1 LANFHVVALV
11 VVKVKDYKRPFYS
24 RSISRAIVTVW
35 NSDFIRQLPML
46 PMQQLETAFC
56 LSRYTDWPNAHGL
69 NDLKKIWGN
78 IDIPN
83 FVCQSQLIESDN
95 YYEQIIHQQH
105 IIPTR
110 PNSWHDLFNGL
121 IWLQFPQTKRLLNQ
135 QHVED
140 IQKYGL
146 SPRTL
151 RRNNLTHFD
160 ECGVIITYQRADVF
174 SRLMQNLKQHQWQSV
189 FVENRQ
195 YWGSEIKCFMFGH
208 ANLEMLLHPFIGL
221 TGKCLMIEVDS
232 QFSTLPYPQQ
242 VAQID
247 TLLVN
252 QIRHTNLFAEHK
264 PLSPMPLLGIPDV
277 WDANND
283 PKFYTNTDYFRPQ
296 PSASASPAPKPKPK
310 SK

>member
-1 LANFHVVALV
+1 MANFHVVALV

-35 NSDFIRQLPML
+35 NHDFIRQLPML
-46 PMQQLETAFC
+46 PMQQLESAFG
-56 LSRYTDWPNAHGL
+56 LSSFADWPNAQGL
-69 NDLKKIWGN
+69 NVLKKIWGN
-78 IDIPN
+78 VDIPN

-110 PNSWHDLFNGL
+110 PNSWHDLFNSL

-140 IQKYGL
+140 IQEHGL

-160 ECGVIITYQRADVF
+160 ECGVIITYQRSDFF
-174 SRLMQNLKQHQWQSV
+174 SKLTKNLKQHQWQSV

-195 YWGSEIKCFMFGH
+195 YWGCEINSFIFGH
-208 ANLEMLLHPFIGL
+208 ANLEMLLDPFIGL
-221 TGKCLMIEVDS
+221 TGKYLTLEVDS
-232 QFSTLPYPQQ
+232 QFSTLSYSKQ
-242 VAQID
+242 VTQID
-247 TLLVN
+247 ALLVR
-252 QIRHTNLFAEHK
+252 QIRQTNLFAKHK
-264 PLSPMPLLGIPDV
+264 PLSPIPLLGIPDV
-277 WDANND
+277 WEANNN
-283 PKFYTNTDYFRPQ
+283 PEFYANTDYFRPLTLPQ
-296 PSASASPAPKPKPK
+296 PELKKLD
-310 SK
+310 

>member
-1 LANFHVVALV
+1 
-11 VVKVKDYKRPFYS
+11 
-24 RSISRAIVTVW
+24 
-35 NSDFIRQLPML
+35 ML
-46 PMQQLETAFC
+46 PMQQLETHFGI
-56 LSRYTDWPNAHGL
+56 SRFTDWPNANGL
-69 NDLKKIWGN
+69 NHLKKIREN
-78 IDIPN
+78 MDMPN
-83 FVCQSQLIESDN
+83 FFCQSQLPESDH

-140 IQKYGL
+140 IEQYGL

-160 ECGVIITYQRADVF
+160 ECGVIVTYQRSDQRSDVF
-174 SRLMQNLKQHQWQSV
+174 AQLIESLKQHQWHSA

-195 YWGSEIKCFMFGH
+195 CWGHQINSFIFGH
-208 ANLEMLLHPFIGL
+208 ANLEMLLQPFIGL
-221 TGKCLMIEVDS
+221 TGKFLAVEVERD
-232 QFSTLPYPQQ
+232 FSALPYLEQ

-247 TLLVN
+247 ELLVK
-252 QIRHTNLFAEHK
+252 QILQSDMFSKHK

-277 WDANND
+277 WDANNASS
-283 PKFYTNTDYFRPQ
+283 FYDNTDYFRPR
-296 PSASASPAPKPKPK
+296 PLLNSRLK
-310 SK
+310 